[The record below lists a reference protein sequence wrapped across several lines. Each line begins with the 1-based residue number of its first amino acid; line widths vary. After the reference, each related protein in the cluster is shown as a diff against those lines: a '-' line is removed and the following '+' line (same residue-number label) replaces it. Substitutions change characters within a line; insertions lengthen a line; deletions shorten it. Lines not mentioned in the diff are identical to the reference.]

1 MGMMG
6 KNKKTAK
13 EMQRRE
19 GQLLTYWQKQGWR
32 SQTPGGEEEALDSG
46 RW

>member
-19 GQLLTYWQKQGWR
+19 GQLLTYWQRAWVEISNSR
-32 SQTPGGEEEALDSG
+32 
-46 RW
+46 R